1 MTRTSSGDLIYDFN
15 FDQNL
20 WYFGRSDFESRQ
32 SDKNIIRLTRSHEKL
47 QKELLQLKK
56 VNTEL
61 RNQLSVNQI
70 PSNIV
75 PHCSTSL
82 PNASDD
88 LYSDN
93 LPSVVSLLPAI
104 ARNPAEARKGR
115 KWKSSS
121 TTRRDAKRRAF
132 FIRKQFPSSML
143 DNTQRFQP
151 F

>member
-1 MTRTSSGDLIYDFN
+1 MTRTSSGDLILN
-15 FDQNL
+15 FYLILSFCFRN
-20 WYFGRSDFESRQ
+20 SDVLLQ
-32 SDKNIIRLTRSHEKL
+32 KLTRKHEEL
-47 QKELLQLKK
+47 HKELLVLKK

-61 RNQLSVNQI
+61 RYQLSVNQV

-121 TTRRDAKRRAF
+121 TTRRDAKRRVLF
-132 FIRKQFPSSML
+132 H
-143 DNTQRFQP
+143 
-151 F
+151 

>member
-1 MTRTSSGDLIYDFN
+1 M
-15 FDQNL
+15 
-20 WYFGRSDFESRQ
+20 
-32 SDKNIIRLTRSHEKL
+32 TRSHEEL
-47 QKELLQLKK
+47 HKELLVLKK

-61 RNQLSVNQI
+61 RYQLSVNQV

-93 LPSVVSLLPAI
+93 LPSVPVSLLPAI

-121 TTRRDAKRRAF
+121 TTRRDAKRRTF
-132 FIRKQFPSSML
+132 H
-143 DNTQRFQP
+143 
-151 F
+151 

>member
-1 MTRTSSGDLIYDFN
+1 MTRTSSGNLIYDFY
-15 FDQNL
+15 FEPNL
-20 WYFGRSDFESRQ
+20 LYFGRSDFERRQ
-32 SDKNIIRLTRSHEKL
+32 TAVNPSSDKNIIRLTRSHEKL

-82 PNASDD
+82 PNACDD

-121 TTRRDAKRRAF
+121 TTRRDAKRRALL
-132 FIRKQFPSSML
+132 IRKQFPSSMS
-143 DNTQRFQP
+143 
-151 F
+151 

>member
-1 MTRTSSGDLIYDFN
+1 M
-15 FDQNL
+15 
-20 WYFGRSDFESRQ
+20 
-32 SDKNIIRLTRSHEKL
+32 
-47 QKELLQLKK
+47 LKK

-61 RNQLSVNQI
+61 RNQLSVDQI

-75 PHCSTSL
+75 P
-82 PNASDD
+82 NACDD

-121 TTRRDAKRRAF
+121 TTRRDAKRPAL
-132 FIRKQFPSSML
+132 FIRKQFLSSMS
-143 DNTQRFQP
+143 R
-151 F
+151 